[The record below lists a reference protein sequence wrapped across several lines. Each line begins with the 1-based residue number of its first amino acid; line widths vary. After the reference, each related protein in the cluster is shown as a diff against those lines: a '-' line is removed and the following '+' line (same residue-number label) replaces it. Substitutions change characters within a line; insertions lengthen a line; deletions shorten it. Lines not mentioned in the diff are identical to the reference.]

1 MRIKIVVLI
10 VVNED
15 ELATNFAK
23 VLPSKY
29 GIIFIFTGK
38 ETLLETTCM
47 DGAVWMYLHCP
58 CIFSPVPLDLPCMSL
73 LVLLSWVD

>member
-15 ELATNFAK
+15 ELATKFAK

-38 ETLLETTCM
+38 ETLLETM

-73 LVLLSWVD
+73 LVLLLWVD

>member
-15 ELATNFAK
+15 ELAKKFAK

-38 ETLLETTCM
+38 ETFIKTM
-47 DGAVWMYLHCP
+47 DATVWMYLHCP